1 MSPPCKIE
9 TVVLDEKLKY
19 PTIRSVLDKDLVTN
33 DAFSLEFY
41 PDLRIGIGFIQNNK
55 HYTLI
60 NHVGDLISLPL
71 TSNQTENRLSITKYK
86 ALIEY
91 SFKRYSDSFSELK
104 ESHNFFTVNL
114 FLISQQSKLRIIHK
128 KFLCKLIHFKCSKLL
143 NLISTY
149 MSCEDLFSSLI
160 MFD

>member
-19 PTIRSVLDKDLVTN
+19 PTIRSVLDKDLDTN

-55 HYTLI
+55 HFTFI
-60 NHVGDLISLPL
+60 NHVGDLISYPL
-71 TSNQTENRLSITKYK
+71 TSNQTENRLAITKYK

-91 SFKRYSDSFSELK
+91 SFKKYSDSFFELK
-104 ESHNFFTVNL
+104 ESQTFFTVN
-114 FLISQQSKLRIIHK
+114 
-128 KFLCKLIHFKCSKLL
+128 
-143 NLISTY
+143 
-149 MSCEDLFSSLI
+149 
-160 MFD
+160 